1 MADPKPSTTSV
12 PPEERERRIA
22 ELREKRHRR
31 LTVLAWRS
39 AFIAVGIALVVA
51 LVLYWLLTTV
61 RGRDVLLNQIASR
74 LPAGAEL
81 TWERA
86 EGPASGPMTLHG
98 VHFSLPR
105 QLDPECVAS
114 DEASCEMGEIM
125 FDADMVVLDPA
136 LRPLFGRRLRMDA
149 MVVRGATLD
158 LPRSDTP
165 FKLPEWPESL
175 PEIAPPLELQADA
188 IEVDDFTVTRDG
200 APLIEIRKARGG
212 IDASDGRLH
221 VEHLIVASDRG
232 RFTLDGDYAPAD
244 DYRMDLT
251 ATAVLPA
258 PTGRTAP
265 SLGLVARGDLAHL
278 EIALA
283 GKAPAPL
290 DATLVLD
297 DDTNGERPRWR
308 LRAKTDALD
317 PGLLTGSGEP
327 SPTMA
332 IDLRASGTSGDMRL
346 EGRYERD
353 GLVVAVQPSQL
364 EIDDQVLTLK
374 PLVVDVLGGRVTAR
388 GSVDMHPVVED
399 RSEPKVALTVNADG
413 LDWQGSGAG
422 TPVVSGDAE
431 LRVTG
436 TTEDW
441 NASGTATLW
450 RDGQS
455 AQLRFAGTGDRKGA
469 VIERLGAAMPT
480 GTLQASGRVGWTPSL
495 AWTANATLA
504 GFDPGYFLPDWDGAV
519 NGSVATTGRTRPD
532 DGMDMRFDVQKLG
545 GRLRGRALAG
555 HGTVGVHTAG
565 SNGGSTAYEG
575 DVDLRLGGSHVEARG
590 EIAQRLD
597 VRANFSPLRLD
608 DLLPNADGTLRGT
621 LVLGGTRN
629 APDIDADLDGSGI
642 AWNEWRAEQLHARG
656 RLPWRGNGGALT
668 VDASGLQAGIAF
680 ESLHVDARGS
690 VEDLDLDA
698 RASSELGNVSLAGST
713 DRRAGNW
720 RATVRELRLEPTR
733 GSAWQLTAPAQVAQS
748 GSRWRIG
755 NACLAATDGGTL
767 CANGTWPTGLDIEG
781 RGVPLALLTP
791 YLPERS
797 DGRPWLLHGEF
808 ALDATVR
815 SAGNG
820 WRGTARLASA
830 SGGMK
835 NSVRS
840 RRDLVGYRDLVL
852 DANFD
857 PQRIQATLGA
867 VINDDGRL
875 DARLATG
882 WDAYAPLSGEIH
894 LRTDELTWVE
904 LLSPDIVEPSGL
916 LAGHVTFGGTRA
928 EPTIGGTAQLTDF
941 ETEIPALA
949 IHPTNGNVRLDA
961 RPDGTA
967 RITGKIQSGDGT
979 LNIDGSLGWRGN
991 DTPLVLNV
999 QGVDVLAA
1007 DTRELRAVVNPDV
1020 TVRYAAGEP
1029 LDISGT
1035 VVVPSAIIDLERL
1048 DRGAKVSKDVVI
1060 LDPVNPEEEQGLA
1073 TPLALD
1079 LTLELGD
1086 DVVLNGFGLEGTLD
1100 GSLNVTQ
1107 QPGRAIAASG
1117 ELQVGG
1123 RYSAYGAELEIT
1135 RGRLVWQGSA
1145 IADPLLDISAQREIG
1160 DVVAGITVTGRASRP
1175 QADVWTDPATDQSQ
1189 ALSYLALGRPLSSAN
1204 GDESRQLDAASAA
1217 LSAGGSLLAS
1227 QIGTRL
1233 GLDDAG
1239 VIDSRTLG
1247 GGVLGIGKYLSPR
1260 LYVSYGVSLLGTGQV
1275 LTLKYLLRAGF
1286 DIEIESSSVE
1296 SRASVNWRLER

>member
-1 MADPKPSTTSV
+1 MADPKSV

-22 ELREKRHRR
+22 ELRDKRHKR
-31 LTVLAWRS
+31 LTLLAWRS
-39 AFIAVGIALVVA
+39 AFIAVGIAVVVA
-51 LVLYWLLTTV
+51 LGLYWLLTTV
-61 RGRDVLLNQIASR
+61 RGRDLLLNQIVSR

-105 QLDPECVAS
+105 QIDPECVPS
-114 DEASCEMGEIM
+114 DEASCEMGDIV
-125 FDADMVVLDPA
+125 FNADTVVLDPA
-136 LRPLFGRRLRMDA
+136 LRPLLGRRLRLDA

-175 PEIAPPLELQADA
+175 PDIAPPLALQADA
-188 IEVDDFTVTRDG
+188 IEVDGFTVTRDG
-200 APLIEIRKARGG
+200 APLIDIRKARGG

-265 SLGLVARGDLAHL
+265 SLGLVARGDLSHL

-290 DATLVLD
+290 NATLVLD
-297 DDTNGERPRWR
+297 DDTGGERPHWR
-308 LRAKTDALD
+308 LRAHTEALD

-332 IDLRASGTSGDMRL
+332 IDLRASGVSGDMRVQ
-346 EGRYERD
+346 GRYARD
-353 GLVVAVQPSQL
+353 GFVVAVQPSQL

-388 GSVDMHPVVED
+388 GSVDMHPVVAD
-399 RSEPKVALTVNADG
+399 RSEPKVALDVVADG
-413 LDWQGSGAG
+413 LDWQGSTAGA
-422 TPVVSGDAE
+422 PAVSADAE

-436 TTEDW
+436 TTEAW
-441 NASGTATLW
+441 NARGTATLW

-455 AQLRFAGTGDRKGA
+455 ARLRFAGTGDRKGA
-469 VIERLGAAMPT
+469 VVDRLTAEMPS
-480 GTLQASGRVGWTPSL
+480 GTLKASGRLGWTPSL
-495 AWTANATLA
+495 SWTANASLA
-504 GFDPGYFLPDWDGAV
+504 GFDPGYFLPDWNGAV
-519 NGSVATTGRTRPD
+519 NGTVATTGRTRAD
-532 DGMDMRFDVQKLG
+532 GGMDMRFDVQKLG
-545 GRLRGRALAG
+545 GTLRGRALAG
-555 HGTVGVHTAG
+555 HGIVGMHTPG
-565 SNGGSTAYEG
+565 RTGGTTAYEG
-575 DVDLRLGGSHVEARG
+575 DIDLRLGGSHVQASG

-597 VRANFSPLRLD
+597 VRANFSPLRLG
-608 DLLPNADGTLRGT
+608 DLLPNAEGTLRGT
-621 LVLGGTRN
+621 MVLGGTRN
-629 APDIDADLDGSGI
+629 APDISANLDGNGI
-642 AWNEWRAEQLHARG
+642 AWNDWRAEQLHARG
-656 RLPWRGNGGALT
+656 RLPWRGSGGTLT
-668 VDASGLQAGIAF
+668 VDASGLQAGLAF
-680 ESLHVDARGS
+680 ESLHLEARGS
-690 VEDLDLDA
+690 VEDLDLQA
-698 RASSELGNVSLAGST
+698 RATSDLGSVTLAGST
-713 DRRAGNW
+713 DRSAGNW
-720 RATVRELRLEPTR
+720 RATVRELRLEPAR
-733 GSAWQLTAPAQVAQS
+733 GSAWQLTSPAQIVQS
-748 GSRWRIG
+748 GGRWRIG

-767 CANGTWPTGLDIEG
+767 CARGTWPTGLDIEG
-781 RGVPLALLTP
+781 RGVPLTLVTP
-791 YLPERS
+791 YLPERT

-808 ALDATVR
+808 ALDAHVR
-815 SAGNG
+815 SGGNG
-820 WRGTARLASA
+820 WRGTARLVSA

-835 NSVRS
+835 NSVRARS
-840 RRDLVGYRDLVL
+840 DLLSYRDLVL
-852 DANFD
+852 DATFD
-857 PQRIQATLGA
+857 PQRVQATLGA
-867 VINDDGRL
+867 VLNEDGRV
-875 DARLATG
+875 DARIATG
-882 WDAYAPLSGEIH
+882 WDGYAPLSGEID
-894 LRTDELTWVE
+894 LRTDELTWME
-904 LLSPDIVEPSGL
+904 LLSPDIVEPTGL
-916 LAGHVTFGGTRA
+916 LAGHVTLGGTRA
-928 EPTIGGTAQLTDF
+928 QPTIGGNAQLSNF
-941 ETEIPALA
+941 STEIPALA

-967 RITGKIQSGDGT
+967 RITGSIQSGEGT

-991 DTPLVLNV
+991 DTPLVLHA
-999 QGVDVLAA
+999 QGVNVLAA

-1035 VVVPSAIIDLERL
+1035 VVVPSATIDLERL
-1048 DRGAKVSKDVVI
+1048 DRGAKLSKDVVI
-1060 LDPVNPEEEQGLA
+1060 LDPVNPEEKQGLA
-1073 TPLALD
+1073 TPIALD

-1100 GSLNVTQ
+1100 GSLNVSQ
-1107 QPGRAIAASG
+1107 QPGRAMVASG
-1117 ELQVGG
+1117 ELEVGG
-1123 RYSAYGAELEIT
+1123 EYSAYGTELEIT

-1145 IADPLLDISAQREIG
+1145 IADPLLDISAQREVG
-1160 DVVAGITVTGRASRP
+1160 EVVAGITVTGRASRP

-1189 ALSYLALGRPLSSAN
+1189 ALSYLALGRPLSTAN

-1227 QIGTRL
+1227 QLGARL

-1247 GGVLGIGKYLSPR
+1247 SGVLGIGKYLSPR

-1275 LTLKYLLRAGF
+1275 LTPKYLLRAGF
-1286 DIEIESSSVE
+1286 DIEIESSTVE
-1296 SRASVNWRLER
+1296 NRASVNWRLER